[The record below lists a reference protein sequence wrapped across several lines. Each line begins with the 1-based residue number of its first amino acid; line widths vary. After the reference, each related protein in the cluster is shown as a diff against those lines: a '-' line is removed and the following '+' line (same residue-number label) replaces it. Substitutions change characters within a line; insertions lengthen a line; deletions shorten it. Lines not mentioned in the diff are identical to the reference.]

1 MRLSANVSDEITL
14 LDGSISFKSTLFPI
28 PQVIVAL
35 FALITLSSASVIRD
49 SRTQQKFSPYFAAFS
64 DQMWREVAEYERIKR
79 QLVAIKPMDW
89 NTIAPVKAFESKESS
104 S

>member
-1 MRLSANVSDEITL
+1 MIL
-14 LDGSISFKSTLFPI
+14 
-28 PQVIVAL
+28 AL

-49 SRTQQKFSPYFAAFS
+49 ARTQQKFSPYFAAFS